1 MICKAVENTANRCS
15 LVSIVWLQDVGTAF
29 GQDTRHLL
37 LEGWS
42 HEELVVTDVIAKY
55 W

>member
-1 MICKAVENTANRCS
+1 M
-15 LVSIVWLQDVGTAF
+15 VWLQDIGTAF
-29 GQDTRHLL
+29 GQDTRLLL

-42 HEELVVTDVIAKY
+42 HEELVATDVITEY